1 MDRRREGG
9 GDAWRER
16 DRIPPIAGRQP
27 GIGNMGAH
35 YGVIAKR
42 HDHERPVARIRERCI
57 FTTHTPVEAGHDQF
71 AYDLVERE
79 LGSTVD
85 MRALRRFGGSEQL
98 NMTHLALNLSEIGR
112 ASCRER
118 VCQYV

>member
-1 MDRRREGG
+1 M
-9 GDAWRER
+9 
-16 DRIPPIAGRQP
+16 RISDWSSD
-27 GIGNMGAH
+27 
-35 YGVIAKR
+35 VCSS
-42 HDHERPVARIRERCI
+42 DLRCI

-98 NMTHLALNLSEIGR
+98 NMTHLALNLSGYVNGVAKRHAEPSRRMFPGQIGR

-118 VCQYV
+118 VCQAV

>member
-1 MDRRREGG
+1 MNEGHSSLLVTELLRRFDTDGTDG
-9 GDAWRER
+9 GDHR
-16 DRIPPIAGRQP
+16 D
-27 GIGNMGAH
+27 
-35 YGVIAKR
+35 Y
-42 HDHERPVARIRERCI
+42 DVARIRERCI

-98 NMTHLALNLSEIGR
+98 NMTHLALNLRGYVHGVEIGR
-112 ASCRER
+112 ANVRT
-118 VCQYV
+118 